1 MSDAP
6 PPEPPSGLLGLLLQP
21 LQAAVAVGL
30 ALFVALL
37 NGILGALIPG
47 TTSKT
52 QGDDDDS
59 APE

>member
-1 MSDAP
+1 MSDTP

-21 LQAAVAVGL
+21 LQAAIAAGL

-47 TTSKT
+47 NTSKP
-52 QGDDDDS
+52 QGDEEDG